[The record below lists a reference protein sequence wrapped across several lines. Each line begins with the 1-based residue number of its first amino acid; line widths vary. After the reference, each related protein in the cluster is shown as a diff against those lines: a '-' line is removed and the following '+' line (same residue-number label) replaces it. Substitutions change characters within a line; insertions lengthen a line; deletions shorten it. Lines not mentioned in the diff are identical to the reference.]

1 MCEIGKMNTLP
12 ITGISDFGLYLDA
25 GDLGEVLLPNRYVSE
40 DMQPGDMV
48 EVFIMRDSEDRFV
61 ATTDTPLGMAGEFVA
76 LKVVAVTNFGAFMEW
91 GMLKDLLVPFREQ
104 RLKMRVGDTHVVY
117 IYVDDVTQRLVASA
131 KIDKFID
138 MDDAC
143 YSKGERVDLLI
154 YAETE
159 LGYKALIN
167 GAHEGL
173 LFRADILAPLTRGQ
187 QIEGFIKQ
195 VRADGKIDLCLQKP
209 GRQKVMILTERI
221 LLHLNENSGFMP
233 ITDKNTPEEIYS
245 LFGVSK
251 KTYKKAIGALYKKRL
266 ITFEDNGTK
275 LTR

>member
-1 MCEIGKMNTLP
+1 
-12 ITGISDFGLYLDA
+12 
-25 GDLGEVLLPNRYVSE
+25 
-40 DMQPGDMV
+40 
-48 EVFIMRDSEDRFV
+48 
-61 ATTDTPLGMAGEFVA
+61 
-76 LKVVAVTNFGAFMEW
+76 
-91 GMLKDLLVPFREQ
+91 
-104 RLKMRVGDTHVVY
+104 MRVGDTHVVY